1 VSTQNTHI
9 VIDPTDSNVILRDI
23 TDISELR
30 KVEQLQKDVWGIAD
44 LEVFPAL
51 AMIPMLEVGG
61 VLIGAFDG
69 EVMAGFVFGF
79 PGQEH
84 GKAILHSDMLAVRPE
99 YRRHG
104 LGAKLKL
111 AQRRRAL
118 AIGIDTIT
126 WTFDPLQA
134 RNARLNFGNLGVTS
148 KRYCPNYYGETTS
161 FLHQNGT
168 DRLWVTWELES
179 DRVRRRIADA
189 GSTSTTDP
197 NVSTALLITENKEP
211 FEANAQ
217 PDSAASIA
225 IEIPADINTL
235 LSQDHRLALRWREA
249 TRKVFTALIDSGHY
263 VAEFDFVTGSY
274 GQVGRYIL
282 DRRDR

>member
-1 VSTQNTHI
+1 VSAENTRI
-9 VIDPTDSNVILRDI
+9 VIDPSESNVILRDI

-30 KVEQLQKDVWGIAD
+30 QVEQLQKDVWGIAD

-61 VLIGAFDG
+61 VLIGAFDRDL
-69 EVMAGFVFGF
+69 MAGFVFGF

-84 GKAILHSDMLAVRPE
+84 GKPILHSDMLAVRPE

-134 RNARLNFGNLGVTS
+134 RNARLNFGKLGVTS

-168 DRLWVTWELES
+168 DRLWVTWELASE
-179 DRVRRRIADA
+179 RVRRRIENP
-189 GSTSTTDP
+189 TSQDSDSGEPLTVLRLGEEQQPRET
-197 NVSTALLITENKEP
+197 NVDLGQ
-211 FEANAQ
+211 AQ
-217 PDSAASIA
+217 SFA
-225 IEIPADINTL
+225 IEIPSDINLL
-235 LSQDHRLALRWREA
+235 LSSDAQLALLWRNA
-249 TRKVFTALIDSGHY
+249 TRKAFTNLMASGHE
-263 VAEFDFVTGSY
+263 VVEFEFVTADHGI
-274 GQVGRYIL
+274 VGRYL
-282 DRRDR
+282 SKKSE